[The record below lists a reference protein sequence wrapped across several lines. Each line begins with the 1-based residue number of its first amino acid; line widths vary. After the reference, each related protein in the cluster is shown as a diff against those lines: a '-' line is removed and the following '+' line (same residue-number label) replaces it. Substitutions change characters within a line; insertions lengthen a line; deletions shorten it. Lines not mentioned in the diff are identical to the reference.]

1 MLAQARAR
9 LVWPLLAALVLLTRL
24 SHLNIVWVEEG
35 YPIAAAIQ
43 MLAGKALYKDFW
55 FDKPPLFP
63 AAYMLWGA
71 STGVMMRVAGAAFV
85 MLAAWQLYR
94 FAKALWGE
102 REGLL
107 AAALLV
113 FSLTFWIPSAVMVLG
128 PDLLMIVPHIVAVHF
143 AWKKQALFSGL
154 ACGIALGFNVKALFV
169 VALCGVLLLPE
180 LLLFGLGLLASS
192 SIWIGYLAVTGALPG
207 YWQQVWAWGFL
218 YSAKT
223 FGAAE
228 GLARTASWA
237 GFHAALVVGT
247 AVALYKERNWR
258 LGLWFA
264 VSFVAVCAGWRFFP
278 RYYFHLLP
286 AAALLGA
293 RGLMLIPVGWLRLAT
308 FALLLIPAVRF
319 GPRYA
324 SLASELGSNREHDWR
339 DLAMSSDTRHAA
351 AIIKSKTGDTL
362 LVWGYRP
369 DLFALT
375 RLEAGSP
382 FLDSQPLTGVIADRH
397 LTSSESAAPELAAA
411 NRVRLKATRPT
422 WIADGLG
429 KYNPQLAITNFADLS
444 EWLKGYKQAGETEGF
459 VIWRRID

>member
-24 SHLNIVWVEEG
+24 SHLDIVWVEEG
-35 YPIAAAIQ
+35 YPTAAAIQ
-43 MLAGKALYKDFW
+43 MLAGKVLYKDFW

-63 AAYMLWGA
+63 ASYLLWGA
-71 STGVMMRVAGAAFV
+71 STGVMLRLAGTAFV
-85 MLAAWQLYR
+85 MLAAWLLYR

-102 REGLL
+102 QEGLL

-128 PDLLMIVPHIVAVHF
+128 PDLLMMVPHIVAVHC

-154 ACGIALGFNVKALFV
+154 ACGIALGLNVKAVFV
-169 VALCGVLLLPE
+169 VALCGMLLLPE
-180 LLLFGLGLLASS
+180 LLLFGFGLLAST
-192 SIWIGYLAVTGALPG
+192 SIWIVYLAVSGALPG

-218 YSAKT
+218 YSANT
-223 FGAAE
+223 FGATE
-228 GLARTASWA
+228 GFARTASWA

-247 AVALYKERNWR
+247 TVALWKEKNWR
-258 LGLWFA
+258 LALWLG

-293 RGLMLIPVGWLRLAT
+293 RGLMLMPAGWLRLGT
-308 FALLLIPAVRF
+308 LALLLIPAVRF
-319 GPRYA
+319 GPRYV
-324 SLASELGSNREHDWR
+324 SLAADLGSNREHDWR
-339 DLAMSSDTRHAA
+339 DLAMSNDTRHAA
-351 AIIKSKTGDTL
+351 AIIQSKTQDTL

-397 LTSSESAAPELAAA
+397 LASSESAAPQLASA
-411 NRVRLKATRPT
+411 NRAKLRATKPT

-429 KYNPQLAITNFADLS
+429 KYNPQLAITNFADLG
-444 EWLKGYKQAGETEGF
+444 EWLKAYKRDGETDGF
-459 VIWRRID
+459 VIWHRID